1 MSHDETVRRSVTL
14 FYDTAAYCGPRY
26 NEEPAMPDY
35 DPTTVAL
42 VGEMLKVLDA
52 EADAET
58 MSYEDQLRAVQQGLT
73 EALQTGDETEEP
85 SPEDEQVMRQALGQL
100 DAKAGDVE
108 LGYGEVLRR
117 LLSAVDRQLFIWTS
131 SVVQPPGPSGDY
143 QVAVTEDSPIPEAMK
158 PI

>member
-1 MSHDETVRRSVTL
+1 
-14 FYDTAAYCGPRY
+14 
-26 NEEPAMPDY
+26 MPNY

-58 MSYEDQLRAVQQGLT
+58 MSYEDQLRAVQVALT
-73 EALQTGDETEEP
+73 EALQTGGAAREEP

-100 DAKAGDVE
+100 DPKHGDAE

-117 LLSAVDRQLFIWTS
+117 LLSAVDKELFKWTS
-131 SVVQPPGPSGDY
+131 GMVQPVGPSGDF
-143 QVAVTEDSPIPEAMK
+143 QVHVFDDDTA
-158 PI
+158 